1 MSGKHS
7 GQLTGRSQLGIT
19 AGALRGGLSTEH
31 RQAYDFGG
39 PAYHPSPRLDSDP
52 PGIPD
57 QILSTLGE
65 QPPCTCSRSLIALWG
80 ASVIG
85 FIAVMI
91 YRATL
96 TQHETDQLFLS
107 DDSSHMSMEHR
118 EHDEIV
124 ARVDKLRPYY
134 QGLGGAAVLMTVL
147 VVGVYIIQILPSLK
161 F

>member
-1 MSGKHS
+1 M
-7 GQLTGRSQLGIT
+7 L
-19 AGALRGGLSTEH
+19 
-31 RQAYDFGG
+31 
-39 PAYHPSPRLDSDP
+39 P
-52 PGIPD
+52 
-57 QILSTLGE
+57 IL
-65 QPPCTCSRSLIALWG
+65 IVLWG

-107 DDSSHMSMEHR
+107 DDSSHISMEHR

-134 QGLGGAAVLMTVL
+134 QGLGGAAVVMTFV
-147 VVGVYIIQILPSLK
+147 VVGVYIFQVLPDLH

>member
-1 MSGKHS
+1 MHV
-7 GQLTGRSQLGIT
+7 LPILIT
-19 AGALRGGLSTEH
+19 
-31 RQAYDFGG
+31 
-39 PAYHPSPRLDSDP
+39 
-52 PGIPD
+52 
-57 QILSTLGE
+57 
-65 QPPCTCSRSLIALWG
+65 LWG

-96 TQHETDQLFLS
+96 TQHETDQLFLN
-107 DDSSHMSMEHR
+107 DDTAHVSMGHK

-134 QGLGGAAVLMTVL
+134 QGLGGAAVLMTAL
-147 VVGVYIIQILPSLK
+147 VVGVYVIEELPNLK

>member
-1 MSGKHS
+1 MHV
-7 GQLTGRSQLGIT
+7 L
-19 AGALRGGLSTEH
+19 
-31 RQAYDFGG
+31 
-39 PAYHPSPRLDSDP
+39 P
-52 PGIPD
+52 
-57 QILSTLGE
+57 IL
-65 QPPCTCSRSLIALWG
+65 IVLWG

-107 DDSSHMSMEHR
+107 DDSSHISMEHR

-134 QGLGGAAVLMTVL
+134 QGLGGAAVVMTFV
-147 VVGVYIIQILPSLK
+147 VVGVYIFQVLPDLH

>member
-1 MSGKHS
+1 MHV
-7 GQLTGRSQLGIT
+7 LPI
-19 AGALRGGLSTEH
+19 
-31 RQAYDFGG
+31 
-39 PAYHPSPRLDSDP
+39 
-52 PGIPD
+52 
-57 QILSTLGE
+57 
-65 QPPCTCSRSLIALWG
+65 LIALWG

-107 DDSSHMSMEHR
+107 DDSSHVSMEHR

-134 QGLGGAAVLMTVL
+134 QGLGGVAVLMTVL
-147 VVGVYIIQILPSLK
+147 VVGVYIMQELPK
-161 F
+161 MNF

>member
-1 MSGKHS
+1 MH
-7 GQLTGRSQLGIT
+7 
-19 AGALRGGLSTEH
+19 ALL
-31 RQAYDFGG
+31 
-39 PAYHPSPRLDSDP
+39 P
-52 PGIPD
+52 I
-57 QILSTLGE
+57 
-65 QPPCTCSRSLIALWG
+65 LIALWG

-96 TQHETDQLFLS
+96 TQHETDQLFLG
-107 DDSSHMSMEHR
+107 DDGTNVSFGHK
-118 EHDEIV
+118 EHDDIV

-147 VVGVYIIQILPSLK
+147 VVGVYIIQELPSLK

>member
-1 MSGKHS
+1 MHV
-7 GQLTGRSQLGIT
+7 L
-19 AGALRGGLSTEH
+19 
-31 RQAYDFGG
+31 
-39 PAYHPSPRLDSDP
+39 P
-52 PGIPD
+52 
-57 QILSTLGE
+57 ILVV
-65 QPPCTCSRSLIALWG
+65 LWG

-96 TQHETDQLFLS
+96 TQHETDQLFLG
-107 DDSSHMSMEHR
+107 DDTGHVSMGHK

-134 QGLGGAAVLMTVL
+134 QGLGGVAVLMTVL
-147 VVGVYIIQILPSLK
+147 VVGVYIFQVLPSLH

>member
-1 MSGKHS
+1 MHV
-7 GQLTGRSQLGIT
+7 L
-19 AGALRGGLSTEH
+19 
-31 RQAYDFGG
+31 
-39 PAYHPSPRLDSDP
+39 P
-52 PGIPD
+52 
-57 QILSTLGE
+57 ILV
-65 QPPCTCSRSLIALWG
+65 ALWG

-107 DDSSHMSMEHR
+107 DDSAHVSAGHQ
-118 EHDEIV
+118 EHDDIV

-147 VVGVYIIQILPSLK
+147 VVGVYIVEQLPNLS

>member
-1 MSGKHS
+1 MHV
-7 GQLTGRSQLGIT
+7 L
-19 AGALRGGLSTEH
+19 
-31 RQAYDFGG
+31 
-39 PAYHPSPRLDSDP
+39 P
-52 PGIPD
+52 
-57 QILSTLGE
+57 IL
-65 QPPCTCSRSLIALWG
+65 IVLWG

-107 DDSSHMSMEHR
+107 DDSAHVSAGHQ

-147 VVGVYIIQILPSLK
+147 VVGVYIIELLPSLN

>member
-1 MSGKHS
+1 MHV
-7 GQLTGRSQLGIT
+7 L
-19 AGALRGGLSTEH
+19 
-31 RQAYDFGG
+31 
-39 PAYHPSPRLDSDP
+39 P
-52 PGIPD
+52 
-57 QILSTLGE
+57 IL
-65 QPPCTCSRSLIALWG
+65 IVLWG
-80 ASVIG
+80 AAVIG

-107 DDSSHMSMEHR
+107 DDGTHVSAGHQ

-147 VVGVYIIQILPSLK
+147 VAGVYIIEQLPNMN

>member
-1 MSGKHS
+1 MHV
-7 GQLTGRSQLGIT
+7 LPI
-19 AGALRGGLSTEH
+19 
-31 RQAYDFGG
+31 
-39 PAYHPSPRLDSDP
+39 
-52 PGIPD
+52 
-57 QILSTLGE
+57 
-65 QPPCTCSRSLIALWG
+65 LIALWG

-96 TQHETDQLFLS
+96 TQHETDQLFLG
-107 DDSSHMSMEHR
+107 DDGANVSLGHK

-147 VVGVYIIQILPSLK
+147 VVGVWIVQELPNLK

>member
-1 MSGKHS
+1 MHV
-7 GQLTGRSQLGIT
+7 LPI
-19 AGALRGGLSTEH
+19 
-31 RQAYDFGG
+31 
-39 PAYHPSPRLDSDP
+39 
-52 PGIPD
+52 
-57 QILSTLGE
+57 
-65 QPPCTCSRSLIALWG
+65 LIALWG

-107 DDSSHMSMEHR
+107 DDSTHISMEHR
-118 EHDEIV
+118 EHDEIC
-124 ARVDKLRPYY
+124 ARVEKLRPYY

-147 VVGVYIIQILPSLK
+147 VVGVYIIQELPSLK

>member
-1 MSGKHS
+1 MHV
-7 GQLTGRSQLGIT
+7 L
-19 AGALRGGLSTEH
+19 
-31 RQAYDFGG
+31 
-39 PAYHPSPRLDSDP
+39 P
-52 PGIPD
+52 
-57 QILSTLGE
+57 IL
-65 QPPCTCSRSLIALWG
+65 IVLWG

-96 TQHETDQLFLS
+96 TQHETDQLFLT
-107 DDSSHMSMEHR
+107 DDSSHLSPGHQ

-134 QGLGGAAVLMTVL
+134 QGLGGVVVLMTVL
-147 VVGVYIIQILPSLK
+147 VVGVYIVQELPSLR

>member
-1 MSGKHS
+1 MHV
-7 GQLTGRSQLGIT
+7 LPILIT
-19 AGALRGGLSTEH
+19 
-31 RQAYDFGG
+31 
-39 PAYHPSPRLDSDP
+39 
-52 PGIPD
+52 I
-57 QILSTLGE
+57 
-65 QPPCTCSRSLIALWG
+65 WG

-107 DDSSHMSMEHR
+107 DDSSHISMEHK

-134 QGLGGAAVLMTVL
+134 QGLGGVAALMTAL
-147 VVGVYIIQILPSLK
+147 VVGVYIVEELPK
-161 F
+161 MHF

>member
-1 MSGKHS
+1 MHVLPI
-7 GQLTGRSQLGIT
+7 LTL
-19 AGALRGGLSTEH
+19 
-31 RQAYDFGG
+31 
-39 PAYHPSPRLDSDP
+39 
-52 PGIPD
+52 
-57 QILSTLGE
+57 
-65 QPPCTCSRSLIALWG
+65 LWG
-80 ASVIG
+80 AAVIG

-96 TQHETDQLFLS
+96 TQHETDQLFLG
-107 DDSSHMSMEHR
+107 DDSAHVSMNHK

-147 VVGVYIIQILPSLK
+147 VVGVYIIQVLPDLK